1 MSPAELKA
9 FRTRCEIALKDGWF
23 MAGEFLD
30 VLKRLEDLE
39 WANIELSNQ
48 VNDLQLELSEYSKES
63 A

>member
-1 MSPAELKA
+1 
-9 FRTRCEIALKDGWF
+9 
-23 MAGEFLD
+23 MAGEFLE